1 MGKYA
6 TAAVYGEGDRPGT
19 VLANLI
25 RPSRSANVI
34 STTIAADGSVIGDPE
49 IVATRFREY
58 YQTLY
63 TTRGDPDPNAVWD
76 YLTHIMLPR
85 LSEADREALG
95 EPFTLG
101 EITKAL
107 GEWLMARLLALMA

>member
-6 TAAVYGEGDRPGT
+6 TARVYGEGDRPGR

-25 RPSRSANVI
+25 RPSRSANLI
-34 STTIAADGSVIGDPE
+34 NTAMAADGSVIGDPE
-49 IVATRFREY
+49 MVATRFREY

-63 TTRGDPDPNAVWD
+63 TTKGDPDPNAIWD

-85 LSEADREALG
+85 LLDVDIEALRA
-95 EPFTLG
+95 PFTLG
-101 EITKAL
+101 EIAKAL
-107 GEWLMARLLALMA
+107 GGMAE